1 LTPSLA
7 RHSVRFCRI
16 FAPLYGLAPAEQSE
30 RGVRSASSDGRFLAS
45 QSLLKLPDVKLAPGS
60 IRMQQKET
68 DQADHKVPNA
78 VRGSPKITEPLC
90 TEVSESAQDGESV
103 MAGVAVAQL
112 LPPDVEIEAKWW
124 CA

>member
-1 LTPSLA
+1 
-7 RHSVRFCRI
+7 
-16 FAPLYGLAPAEQSE
+16 
-30 RGVRSASSDGRFLAS
+30 
-45 QSLLKLPDVKLAPGS
+45 
-60 IRMQQKET
+60 MQQKET

-78 VRGSPKITEPLC
+78 VKLGVRGSPKITEPLC
-90 TEVSESAQDGESV
+90 TEVSESAQEGESV

>member
-1 LTPSLA
+1 
-7 RHSVRFCRI
+7 
-16 FAPLYGLAPAEQSE
+16 
-30 RGVRSASSDGRFLAS
+30 
-45 QSLLKLPDVKLAPGS
+45 
-60 IRMQQKET
+60 MQQKET

-78 VRGSPKITEPLC
+78 VKPGVRESPKMTEPLC
-90 TEVSESAQDGESV
+90 TEVSESAQEGESV